1 MTQPVTLKL
10 ELTIE
15 QTNGVLQILGNAP
28 YVQSVNLINLIQ
40 EQAGPQV
47 RDLQVAEAKAIAE
60 QAEANSEQWFATK
73 DDE

>member
-28 YVQSVNLINLIQ
+28 YVQSAGLIALIQ
-40 EQAGPQV
+40 DQAGPQV
-47 RDLQVAEAKAIAE
+47 RELQIAEAKAIAE
-60 QAEANSEQWFATK
+60 QGGNSEPTSAS
-73 DDE
+73 